1 MNENNI
7 NNLSIINILK
17 KSTRKDYLP
26 KCVFVYNS
34 PINKCTGCTSFFL
47 KFGIPSKLPID
58 SIFDVQN
65 SSSNQKSIDKFV
77 AEWDKGMQKAIYMQT
92 RMLTKQGI

>member
-1 MNENNI
+1 MNDNNI

-26 KCVFVYNS
+26 KCVFVYNN
-34 PINKCTGCTSFFL
+34 PINKCTGYTSFFL
-47 KFGIPSKLPID
+47 KFEIPSKLPID

-65 SSSNQKSIDKFV
+65 SSNNQKSIDKFV
-77 AEWDKGMQKAIYMQT
+77 AE
-92 RMLTKQGI
+92 